1 MSYLIDRQDRGFSGN
16 PWDAPD
22 RTYSLD
28 TLPQE
33 YPFLG
38 SGDYRETCLEQKDAC
53 GALAADYRY
62 ASHRILSEKPKLSGL
77 PMLRGG
83 EDVETLEITMEDAAS
98 QTALILQYSV
108 YACADILTRSA
119 KIINRSTVPIRME
132 RALSCCVDFCVPERF
147 ELMTFYGRHCGER
160 TMQRTPVVHGK
171 TRIDSIRGVSS
182 RSIIRLR
189 FSARRKRRNAAVAA
203 TASALFTAGTSC
215 SRSRRTRSIRRAW

>member
-1 MSYLIDRQDRGFSGN
+1 MIILFDEEKRLFHLKTRKSSYQIKISELGHLLHVYYGASVDDDMSYLIDRQDRGFSGN

-132 RALSCCVDFCVPERF
+132 RAVVL
-147 ELMTFYGRHCGER
+147 CGF
-160 TMQRTPVVHGK
+160 
-171 TRIDSIRGVSS
+171 
-182 RSIIRLR
+182 LC
-189 FSARRKRRNAAVAA
+189 AR
-203 TASALFTAGTSC
+203 AL
-215 SRSRRTRSIRRAW
+215 

>member
-1 MSYLIDRQDRGFSGN
+1 MPIIFDVKRKLFHLKTRKSSYQIKISELGHLLHVYYGASVDDDMSYLIDRQDRGFSGN

-108 YACADILTRSA
+108 YACADI
-119 KIINRSTVPIRME
+119 
-132 RALSCCVDFCVPERF
+132 
-147 ELMTFYGRHCGER
+147 
-160 TMQRTPVVHGK
+160 
-171 TRIDSIRGVSS
+171 
-182 RSIIRLR
+182 
-189 FSARRKRRNAAVAA
+189 
-203 TASALFTAGTSC
+203 
-215 SRSRRTRSIRRAW
+215 